1 MLLFPGCLHIHFGF
15 FSSAHILVNHF
26 VFVSLGY
33 YITKHRKLGGLV
45 RNLFLS
51 RFLEARKSKIKASAD
66 SMVRA
71 HFLDSDFGFVV
82 TLYCG
87 RDEEISLSCKSPN
100 LIHDLLTSKGLLL
113 LIPSP

>member
-1 MLLFPGCLHIHFGF
+1 MCRSALPSLERKAENKQAPFFFFKMLLFPGCLHIHFGF

-82 TLYCG
+82 TL
-87 RDEEISLSCKSPN
+87 
-100 LIHDLLTSKGLLL
+100 
-113 LIPSP
+113 

>member
-51 RFLEARKSKIKASAD
+51 RFLEARKSKIKVPEGQVKAFFLVHSWHFFL
-66 SMVRA
+66 SHMVG
-71 HFLDSDFGFVV
+71 DF
-82 TLYCG
+82 
-87 RDEEISLSCKSPN
+87 
-100 LIHDLLTSKGLLL
+100 KGLPG
-113 LIPSP
+113 IFFKGTY

>member
-1 MLLFPGCLHIHFGF
+1 MLVHLGC
-15 FSSAHILVNHF
+15 
-26 VFVSLGY
+26 

-66 SMVRA
+66 SVVKP
-71 HFLDSDFGFVV
+71 HFLDNHFGFVV
-82 TLYCG
+82 TLYG
-87 RDEEISLSCKSPN
+87 RRDEEISLSSKSPN